1 MEAVASSRWTSL
13 VNVVVT
19 VSSFLESL
27 WIIDVQS
34 TVDKTHICLRWNGCW
49 GQPILAKHMSL
60 VGFAKQNECESK
72 SNGTLVKPKIVSKWM
87 FIPIQPPFV
96 YRNDR
101 FWPIQKYWWTEYV
114 ESCSIPSHRGTP
126 AETCGRGEDK
136 DVKRLNAVDEHQRES
151 GVSVNSFH
159 SLLWN
164 VYGVDVVF
172 SGRYP
177 FPIFLLPTKYCLIL
191 PQPDETYDDGV
202 LWWMCIGNWL
212 CEMMWYAMAKMCLIT
227 CVYIYRE
234 RERCV
239 YVVVCD

>member
-1 MEAVASSRWTSL
+1 
-13 VNVVVT
+13 
-19 VSSFLESL
+19 
-27 WIIDVQS
+27 
-34 TVDKTHICLRWNGCW
+34 
-49 GQPILAKHMSL
+49 
-60 VGFAKQNECESK
+60 
-72 SNGTLVKPKIVSKWM
+72 M

-136 DVKRLNAVDEHQRES
+136 DIKRLNAVDEHQRES

-164 VYGVDVVF
+164 VYGVYVVF

-177 FPIFLLPTKYCLIL
+177 FPIFPLPTKYCLIL

-234 RERCV
+234 REVCV
-239 YVVVCD
+239 CGCLWWNLWCCWLHWVSKDGKGVFYIVYLVCLHLYMDNPQYKPLYIWGLSDDYPCICWLMYGLTTTFLWLFYGFSINH